1 MTEIR
6 TSLSRD
12 LEIANLK
19 AQYDHNVKNI
29 LSNKIILAWI
39 LKYAVNE
46 FVDEPVEKIMG
57 LIEGEPVIAAVPIY
71 SSQSNI
77 LSKIIGV
84 NTEDKVPNEGVVTYN
99 IKFVVYTPSGERTKL
114 IINIEAQKEFYTKYD
129 LVTRGV
135 FYGARMLSAQMDI
148 EFKGDDYDSIKKVY
162 SIWICMNSPKYA
174 QNTITS
180 YKMFQN
186 KIYGNY
192 LGKARFD
199 IIEVIMV
206 CLGKSEDKNGSQLID
221 MLNILLSDKLS
232 VEDNK
237 RTLSDKFA
245 ISSTVKLDKEMRLMC
260 NLSDLVEE
268 RGIERGIERGKNYGE
283 SSRLISI
290 VDTFVNK
297 NDVTL
302 EQALDILSVPV
313 MEYEEARLITSEWD
327 NGTGSK

>member
-1 MTEIR
+1 M
-6 TSLSRD
+6 LQ
-12 LEIANLK
+12 LN
-19 AQYDHNVKNI
+19 
-29 LSNKIILAWI
+29 
-39 LKYAVNE
+39 
-46 FVDEPVEKIMG
+46 
-57 LIEGEPVIAAVPIY
+57 
-71 SSQSNI
+71 
-77 LSKIIGV
+77 
-84 NTEDKVPNEGVVTYN
+84 
-99 IKFVVYTPSGERTKL
+99 YTT
-114 IINIEAQKEFYTKYD
+114 T
-129 LVTRGV
+129 
-135 FYGARMLSAQMDI
+135 
-148 EFKGDDYDSIKKVY
+148 
-162 SIWICMNSPKYA
+162 
-174 QNTITS
+174 
-180 YKMFQN
+180 
-186 KIYGNY
+186 IYGNY

-221 MLNILLSDKLS
+221 MLNIL
-232 VEDNK
+232 
-237 RTLSDKFA
+237 LSDKFA